1 MSRSKITNASAAF
14 AVAIAFLTGLIG
26 SLALRPAGGSAVSVD
41 SGSAGEVARRVHWRL
56 PLSFQTTMPVLGD
69 NPIYVT
75 ESLRT
80 ASGGAVDIRLF
91 EPGEVVPAFG
101 ISEAVRDGKI
111 EAGYTW
117 LGYDQGRIPSAALL
131 AAVPFGME
139 PWEYAAWWFDAGGEA
154 VGRALYARHNTHII
168 FCGLTGPETAGWFRE
183 PVTSLLDVQG
193 LKIRFAGIGGKVI
206 ERTGASVTM
215 LPGGEIFQALEKGA
229 IDATE
234 YALPIVDQALGFNR
248 VATYNYYPGWHQ
260 PSTASHMVVNMDVW
274 NQTSPADRTLIE
286 TACTAGVLRNLA
298 RSEALQGAVIA
309 GFPDVGVTAETLPDD
324 VLRELERI
332 TEIGPGGGSATGS
345 GFRRD
350 PGFAERLP
358 GRLCPLEGAGLPA
371 QGFLM
376 DEPRRIESSIAG
388 STLDLPQTRLSRA
401 VDPWLVR
408 IGHWSSWLWLILVA
422 IIVVNVIL
430 RYAFGEG
437 RIEFEEI
444 QWHIYAAGFLLGLG
458 YALQADAHIRVD
470 VLHERFPPE
479 SQGLDR
485 AVRPAAPGAAVHS
498 V

>member
-1 MSRSKITNASAAF
+1 MSRSKITNTSAAF

-26 SLALRPAGGSAVSVD
+26 SLALRPAGGPVASD
-41 SGSAGEVARRVHWRL
+41 SGGSASTGEVVRRVHWRL

-75 ESLRT
+75 ESLRA

-117 LGYDQGRIPSAALL
+117 LGYDQGRIPSSALL

-139 PWEYAAWWFDAGGEA
+139 PWEFAAWWFDAGGEA
-154 VGRALYARHNTHII
+154 VGRALYAKHNTHII

-183 PVTSLLDVQG
+183 PVRSLADMQG

-274 NQTSPADRTLIE
+274 NETSAADQTLIE

-298 RSEALQGAVIA
+298 RSEALQGEVIA
-309 GFPDVGVTAETLPDD
+309 GFPEVGVTAETLPDD
-324 VLRELERI
+324 LLRELERI
-332 TEIGPGGGSATGS
+332 TETVLEEEAQ
-345 GFRRD
+345 RD
-350 PGFAERLP
+350 PDFAAILASQNAFRADYAHWKARGYLP
-358 GRLCPLEGAGLPA
+358 RD
-371 QGFLM
+371 F
-376 DEPRRIESSIAG
+376 
-388 STLDLPQTRLSRA
+388 
-401 VDPWLVR
+401 
-408 IGHWSSWLWLILVA
+408 
-422 IIVVNVIL
+422 
-430 RYAFGEG
+430 
-437 RIEFEEI
+437 
-444 QWHIYAAGFLLGLG
+444 
-458 YALQADAHIRVD
+458 
-470 VLHERFPPE
+470 
-479 SQGLDR
+479 
-485 AVRPAAPGAAVHS
+485 
-498 V
+498 